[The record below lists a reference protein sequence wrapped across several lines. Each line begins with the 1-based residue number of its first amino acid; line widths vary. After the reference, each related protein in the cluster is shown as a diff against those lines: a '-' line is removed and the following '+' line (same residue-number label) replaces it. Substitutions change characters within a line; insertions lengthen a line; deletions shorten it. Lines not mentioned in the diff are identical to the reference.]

1 VPPRGALRGLKLET
15 ENFELAPH
23 NRHTAPLLKPSTQTA
38 LWSLAAD
45 PDRARHVSMELQRH
59 PASAPF
65 LASIPRNSAEALVRI
80 AGGSRHL
87 AARLLRDPDWV
98 PLCFTPSAL
107 SHPRRFESFR
117 LEAASFLDDAIHRAD
132 HAAALRTLRRFR
144 ERESLRIAARDLSGH
159 ADVETI
165 TRELSDLA
173 DVCLAGVL
181 RIVRA
186 QLASRLG
193 EPWHQGPD
201 GRWIPTPFCVL
212 GLGKLGGQELNYSS
226 DVDLLFVYGDEG
238 HVFRSPP
245 TARTSPPAG
254 ATASHAFFRR
264 LAESFTTE
272 VGLPSPDGQLYRVD
286 LRLRPEGDAGP
297 LARSLDA
304 YESYYSEWGQTW
316 ERLMLLKA
324 RPIAGD
330 RQLGA
335 EFLETIQAFRYP
347 RSLSEGLLDEIAATK
362 TRLETEAIQG
372 DAERDV
378 KRGRGGI
385 REIEFIVQ
393 SLQLLNAGRQPFLQ
407 GASTLPGLG
416 KLAEYSLLST
426 NESAQLAESYRF
438 WRDVE
443 HRLQM
448 EDNLQT
454 HTLPTDA
461 PGLRRIAHLMGCPSV
476 NGFESRRNL
485 HASRVRSIYDKF
497 LGTRTPTDPA
507 PHLPPTGRTH
517 DPEWLRLLARHGF
530 RDPAD
535 GVRRI
540 REFIEGPGW
549 SHVSRRT
556 GELGRA
562 LLPHFL
568 SICPGTPFPRPT
580 SSRIQGVLS
589 DPDRVL
595 ARLERFIQAYGSRST
610 LYEAWSATPPFFEL
624 LLWLFDRSDALG
636 EIAIRTPD
644 LVEEIVRGA
653 HLRRHRSTDETLA
666 DLRHG
671 RTDIDQTL
679 WLRRYQQAEQ
689 LRIGLRSLLDLADP
703 HQTHAELTSL
713 AEACIR
719 YALEI
724 IQHRHRLKSAPF
736 AVIGLGRLGGAELT
750 FGSDLDLLF
759 VTKDRQ
765 RDLPRILRYAT
776 EFIALLS
783 ASTEL
788 GSAYD
793 IDTRLRPD
801 GEKGLLVNTVAAHA
815 EYYHRRARLWE
826 IQALARARPIAGDAT
841 TAARF
846 MEIPMALG
854 RFDLPQPDLA
864 AWQPDWESAIDAMR
878 QRIHRERTDPG
889 TEDLA
894 FKTSEGGIIAAE
906 FLAQKWTLA
915 DGHPEPNTRAALV
928 RGITSNRLSADQGSA
943 LLQAFDQLR
952 RIELILRRWSCQP
965 ESLLPADPAA
975 LDRVAVR
982 CGLSTGSEL
991 LATVHQARAV
1001 IHQACSPR

>member
-1 VPPRGALRGLKLET
+1 MKLS
-15 ENFELAPH
+15 AQ
-23 NRHTAPLLKPSTQTA
+23 ST
-38 LWSLAAD
+38 LWSLAAH
-45 PDRARHVSMELQRH
+45 PDRARHVYTELQHH
-59 PASAPF
+59 PASASF
-65 LASIPRNSAEALVRI
+65 LASIPPRSAEALIRV

-87 AARLLRDPDWV
+87 AARLLREPGWV
-98 PLCFTPSAL
+98 PICFAPSAL
-107 SHPRRFESFR
+107 SQPRRFDSLR
-117 LEAASFLDDAIHRAD
+117 LEAAAFLDDAIHRAD
-132 HAAALRTLRRFR
+132 HAAALRSLRRFR
-144 ERESLRIAARDLSGH
+144 ERESLRIAARDLAGFT
-159 ADVETI
+159 DVETL

-186 QLASRLG
+186 QLASRMG

-201 GRWIPTPFCVL
+201 GRWTPTPFCVL

-245 TARTSPPAG
+245 TARTTPPSG
-254 ATASHAFFRR
+254 GVASHAFFRR
-264 LAESFTTE
+264 LAEAFTTE
-272 VGLPSPDGQLYRVD
+272 VAQASPDGQLYRVD

-324 RPIAGD
+324 RPLAGD

-335 EFLETIQAFRYP
+335 EFLETIQSFRYP

-385 REIEFIVQ
+385 REIEFITQ

-407 GASTLPGLG
+407 GGSTLPSLA
-416 KLAEYSLLST
+416 KLAEYSLLSAT
-426 NESAQLAESYRF
+426 EATQLAESYRF

-461 PGLRRIAHLMGCPSV
+461 PALARIAHLMGCGSV
-476 NGFESRRNL
+476 NDFESRRTL

-497 LGTRTPTDPA
+497 LGTRTPADPA
-507 PHLPPTGRTH
+507 PHLPPTARTH
-517 DPEWLRLLARHGF
+517 ESDWLRLLTRHGF

-556 GELGRA
+556 GDLGRA

-568 SICPGTPFPRPT
+568 SICPGSPFQRPA
-580 SSRIQGVLS
+580 SSRIHSVLS

-595 ARLERFIQAYGSRST
+595 TRLDRFIQAYGSRST

-624 LLWLFDRSDALG
+624 LLWLFDRSEALG
-636 EIAIRTPD
+636 EVAIRTPD
-644 LVEEIVRGA
+644 LVEEIVQGA
-653 HLRRHRSTDETLA
+653 HLRRQRSVDETLA

-671 RTDIDQTL
+671 RTDTDQTL

-703 HQTHAELTSL
+703 TQTHAELTTL
-713 AEACIR
+713 AEASIR

-759 VTKDRQ
+759 VTQDRQ
-765 RDLPRILRYAT
+765 RDLPRIIRYAT

-783 ASTEL
+783 ASTEI
-788 GSAYD
+788 GAAYD

-801 GEKGLLVNTVAAHA
+801 GEKGLLVNTIAAHA
-815 EYYHRRARLWE
+815 DYYRRRARLWE
-826 IQALARARPIAGDAT
+826 IQALLRARPIAGDPT
-841 TAARF
+841 TASRF
-846 MEIPMALG
+846 MALPDTFC
-854 RFDLPQPDLA
+854 RFHLPQPDLA
-864 AWQPDWESAIDAMR
+864 AWHPDWESDIDAMR
-878 QRIHRERTDPG
+878 QRIHRERTTPG

-894 FKTSEGGIIAAE
+894 FKTGEGGIIAAE
-906 FLAQKWTLA
+906 FLAQKWSLA
-915 DGHPEPNTRAALV
+915 DGHPEPNTRTALA
-928 RGITSNRLSADQGSA
+928 R
-943 LLQAFDQLR
+943 
-952 RIELILRRWSCQP
+952 
-965 ESLLPADPAA
+965 ESPPA
-975 LDRVAVR
+975 
-982 CGLSTGSEL
+982 G
-991 LATVHQARAV
+991 
-1001 IHQACSPR
+1001 SPRTRVLPSFNPSTNSAASNSSCGDGAVSPSPCSLPIPPPSTASPSAADCHPAPNSWPPSDSPEPSSTRPARPVADEGREESPDSDGS